1 MEEEEEDVEHG
12 DFFADRVDLGFFE
25 GDPVEDEVFFFEPL
39 LEEKPVSWGFGY
51 LVKRVKLFPFH
62 D

>member
-25 GDPVEDEVFFFEPL
+25 RDSVEDEVFFFEPL
-39 LEEKPVSWGFGY
+39 LEEKPVSWGFG
-51 LVKRVKLFPFH
+51 
-62 D
+62 